1 MSVADNVPEST
12 SVSPKGR
19 PRDIAEAESLVVPR
33 SAAGRPRAHF
43 TARSGWLNDPNGL
56 AFVDGV
62 YHLFYQTNPFSPE
75 PPSSFWGHAISRNLI
90 TWQDLPLALGPF
102 SPYDADGC
110 YTGSAVAD
118 GDVLRLVYTGHLL
131 EGDGYVESVN
141 VAESL
146 DGVTFDKCPA
156 NPVIA
161 QPPADTT
168 MRFRD
173 PKVWRE
179 GEHYYLVVGSQ
190 DVRGYGKVNW
200 YESSDLTKFSHLGSW
215 SCQEGS
221 LGSMWEC
228 PNYAVVDN
236 ASVLI
241 VSPKGGDPMR
251 RPDIFPVDEFGCCY
265 TIGLPARDPRQ
276 ASLMQDMR
284 PVDKGLDFYAPQVL
298 ETPERI
304 LMWGWFATPSSP
316 TRQTESAAW
325 EHALTLPRELHVEDG
340 VLRQNL
346 PREFEALRRDV
357 LVDASLSN
365 ESLECEV
372 REGDVVE
379 VLLRA
384 VGGTLDDLALRIGGA
399 SRDDSLFALMIDS
412 ARGRLSCN
420 GRTRALELGAPISDA
435 RMVVD
440 GPHLELFLNEGT
452 EVLSC
457 RMAPHGSAKLSLRT
471 AGDMHVRAFTW
482 K

>member
-1 MSVADNVPEST
+1 MATAENTPEST
-12 SVSPKGR
+12 GASPEGR
-19 PRDIAEAESLVVPR
+19 PRDIAEAEALVAPR
-33 SAAGRPRAHF
+33 SLGGRPRAHF

-56 AFVDGV
+56 ALVDGV

-75 PPSSFWGHAISRNLI
+75 PPSSFWGHAISQDLI

-141 VAESL
+141 IAESV
-146 DGVTFDKCPA
+146 DGVTFVKCHT

-179 GEHYYLVVGSQ
+179 GERYYLVVGSQ
-190 DVRGYGKVNW
+190 DVGGYGKVNW
-200 YESSDLTKFSHLGSW
+200 YKSSDLTRFSHLGSW

-228 PNYAVVDN
+228 PNYAVVDD

-241 VSPKGGDPMR
+241 VSPKGGDPER

-265 TIGLPARDPRQ
+265 TTGLPTRDPRL
-276 ASLMQDMR
+276 ASLGQDMR
-284 PVDKGLDFYAPQVL
+284 PVDKGLDFYAPQIL
-298 ETPERI
+298 ETPERT

-316 TRQTESAAW
+316 TRQSESATW
-325 EHALTLPRELHVEDG
+325 EHAFTLPRELHVTDG
-340 VLRQNL
+340 VLRQSL
-346 PREFEALRRDV
+346 PREFEALRGDV
-357 LVDASLSN
+357 FIDVSLAN
-365 ESLECEV
+365 ACLECAAA
-372 REGDVVE
+372 EGEVVE
-379 VLLRA
+379 VLLKA
-384 VGGTLDDLALRIGGA
+384 VNSPLGDLALRV
-399 SRDDSLFALMIDS
+399 RDESDDGLLALSIDS
-412 ARGRLSCN
+412 AGGRLSCN
-420 GRTRALELGAPISDA
+420 GRARTLELGAPISDA

-440 GPHLELFLNEGT
+440 GPYLELFLNGGS

-457 RMAPHGSAKLSLRT
+457 RMAPHGSAKLFLST